1 MNRRE
6 ERPEE
11 LSWDG
16 HRQSPARP
24 YRSDID
30 GLRAVAVLSVIAFHV
45 KFSAFPGGYIGVDVF
60 FVISGYLIGSI
71 ILEEVRAGRFSL
83 LAFYERRVRRIFP
96 ALAALLILLSIP
108 AYLYLLPNEL
118 TAYGGSVLA
127 ATFSVSNFYF
137 LLHTGYFAAPAYYLP
152 LLHTWSL
159 AIEEQF
165 YIFLPLFILL
175 LHRLVPRLL
184 PLLLLAATILSFALC
199 LQKTGVDQAAAFYLP
214 WTRAWEL
221 LLGTLVA
228 LGLFAQPRTPLWRN
242 VATLAG
248 LALILGP
255 AAAYNAATV
264 FPGVNAL
271 APCLGAALIIAAGRA
286 GNSLVARLLSWR
298 PLVFIGRISYS
309 LYLWHWPV
317 IVFMIM
323 SGLTPSTHQP
333 SWLKFLAVVISVIL
347 ATLSWRYV
355 ETPFRSGPRRPSRR
369 RLFTLAGAA
378 AAALAVLGLTGT
390 LSKGLPGRFP
400 AHSAAIAGYLD
411 YDWASK
417 GYFRLGSCFL
427 DTGLAFQPFLA
438 GGCIRED
445 GKRPSDLIL
454 GDSHA
459 AHLWYGLSQVFPG
472 INFLQA
478 TSPLC
483 KPILAQPPWAAP
495 VCQPRDEICL
505 RGFPP
510 PSQDR
515 QADPGGGVE
524 PL

>member
-60 FVISGYLIGSI
+60 FVISGYLIGAI

-255 AAAYNAATV
+255 AVAYNAATV
-264 FPGVNAL
+264 FPGINAL

-286 GNSLVARLLSWR
+286 GDSLVAWLLSWR

-369 RLFTLAGAA
+369 RLFTL
-378 AAALAVLGLTGT
+378 
-390 LSKGLPGRFP
+390 
-400 AHSAAIAGYLD
+400 
-411 YDWASK
+411 
-417 GYFRLGSCFL
+417 
-427 DTGLAFQPFLA
+427 
-438 GGCIRED
+438 
-445 GKRPSDLIL
+445 
-454 GDSHA
+454 
-459 AHLWYGLSQVFPG
+459 
-472 INFLQA
+472 
-478 TSPLC
+478 
-483 KPILAQPPWAAP
+483 
-495 VCQPRDEICL
+495 
-505 RGFPP
+505 
-510 PSQDR
+510 
-515 QADPGGGVE
+515 
-524 PL
+524 

>member
-1 MNRRE
+1 MSGGG

-11 LSWDG
+11 LSWTG
-16 HRQSPARP
+16 HRQSAARP

-30 GLRAVAVLSVIAFHV
+30 GLRAVAVLAVVAFHV

-71 ILEEVRAGRFSL
+71 ILEEVAAGGFSL

-96 ALAALLILLSIP
+96 ALAVLLLLLSVP

-137 LLHTGYFAAPAYYLP
+137 LLHTGYFAAPAYHLP

-175 LHRLVPRLL
+175 LHRLAPRLL
-184 PLLLLAATILSFALC
+184 PLLLLAATVLSFLLC
-199 LQKTGVDQAAAFYLP
+199 LRETAVDQAAAFYLP

-221 LLGTLVA
+221 LLGTLIA

-242 VATLAG
+242 IAALAG

-264 FPGVNAL
+264 FPGANAL

-286 GNSLVARLLSWR
+286 GDSWVARLLSWR

-333 SWLKFLAVVISVIL
+333 SWLKFLAVVSSVIL

-355 ETPFRSGPRRPSRR
+355 ETPFRTGPRRPSRR
-369 RLFTLAGAA
+369 KLFTLAGAA
-378 AAALAVLGLTGT
+378 AAALALLGLTGT
-390 LSKGLPGRFP
+390 LSQGLPGRFP
-400 AHSAAIAGYLD
+400 AHSAALAGYLD

-417 GYFRLGSCFL
+417 GYFRRGSCFL

-438 GGCIRED
+438 SGCIRED
-445 GKRPSDLIL
+445 AKRPSDLIL

-459 AHLWYGLSQVFPG
+459 AHLWYGLSRVFPG

-478 TSPLC
+478 TSPSAS
-483 KPILAQPPWAAP
+483 PSWRSRHGPRRSAA
-495 VCQPRDEICL
+495 
-505 RGFPP
+505 G
-510 PSQDR
+510 
-515 QADPGGGVE
+515 
-524 PL
+524 